1 MVASSTDAAWLGL
14 GYIGGVGVQV
24 ATAPADAQSSPTI
37 RVGVPSRPDTVGHTQ
52 PAPRQRPGA
61 AARPSPM
68 HLRYP
73 WLTFTEVAADYEPMC
88 GLHTNSTS
96 HAHWRIWVQQW
107 QLSLGF
113 RAGLGSI
120 MYIYGLWASQL
131 SGILKGWQ
139 NFPEELTLG

>member
-1 MVASSTDAAWLGL
+1 MVVVASSTDAAWLGL
-14 GYIGGVGVQV
+14 GYIGGVQV

-73 WLTFTEVAADYEPMC
+73 WLTFTELAADYEPMC

-96 HAHWRIWVQQW
+96 HADAVYGGACAGARRIMRGCASSRVHAHTDS
-107 QLSLGF
+107 SLGGGRSLRF
-113 RAGLGSI
+113 RLLLG
-120 MYIYGLWASQL
+120 G
-131 SGILKGWQ
+131 
-139 NFPEELTLG
+139 